1 MAELWLRKV
10 DGVFHPDGDESLTV
24 MAKFP
29 IDRPLH
35 AEITRPRNSPMHKLF
50 FKLCARIADGIGQ
63 DTEWVM
69 RAFKVETGHYD
80 IFEYR
85 GKTSIV
91 LRSIAFHKF
100 DQTAFDSFFNQ
111 CIQIMYDRWKIDPAA
126 VADLLAPQ
134 EAQARR

>member
-10 DGVFHPDGDESLTV
+10 GVVLHADGDESLAV

-29 IDRPLH
+29 IERPLH
-35 AEITRPRNSPMHKLF
+35 AEITRPRNGPMHRLF
-50 FKLCARIADGIGQ
+50 FKLCARIAGGIGQ
-63 DTEWVM
+63 DVAWVIN
-69 RAFKVETGHYD
+69 AFKMETGHYD

-85 GKTSIV
+85 GKVSIV
-91 LRSIAFHKF
+91 LKSIAFHKM
-100 DQTAFDSFFNQ
+100 DQTAFDTFFNQ
-111 CIQIMYDRWKIDPAA
+111 CIQIMYERWKIDPAA